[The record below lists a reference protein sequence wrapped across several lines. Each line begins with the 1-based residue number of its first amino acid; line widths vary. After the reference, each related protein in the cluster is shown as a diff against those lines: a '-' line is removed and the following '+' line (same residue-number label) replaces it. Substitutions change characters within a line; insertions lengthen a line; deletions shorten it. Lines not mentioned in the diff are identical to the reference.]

1 ARKRSTWTGTITRSA
16 CVHSTPISKCSRYS
30 SWRVIRRTFRF
41 AVVIRCLLRP
51 SDELRRAMETL
62 NRYIDGG
69 RKRDQTTDLRGIED
83 SDAEYGLV
91 AQNQRP
97 AFASVSAYAALW
109 RDLPSSDYGMAS
121 MSGGQAL

>member
-1 ARKRSTWTGTITRSA
+1 
-16 CVHSTPISKCSRYS
+16 
-30 SWRVIRRTFRF
+30 
-41 AVVIRCLLRP
+41 
-51 SDELRRAMETL
+51 MQTL

-91 AQNQRP
+91 AQNQGP

-121 MSGGQAL
+121 ISGGASSNFAADLPSQGSGVASTAAPTVNGDVS

>member
-1 ARKRSTWTGTITRSA
+1 MGKWGQ
-16 CVHSTPISKCSRYS
+16 S
-30 SWRVIRRTFRF
+30 SLLTLGP

-91 AQNQRP
+91 AQNQGP

-109 RDLPSSDYGMAS
+109 RDLPSSDFGMVS
-121 MSGGQAL
+121 ILGGARRNFEVFFLFQGSVVQVL

>member
-1 ARKRSTWTGTITRSA
+1 MGAMTTCRLKRSPAARKRSTWTNTITRSA

-30 SWRVIRRTFRF
+30 SWQVIRRTFRF

-51 SDELRRAMETL
+51 SNELRRAMETL

-69 RKRDQTTDLRGIED
+69 RKRDRTTDLRGIEN

-91 AQNQRP
+91 GHGNLAVAAP
-97 AFASVSAYAALW
+97 TASATRGA
-109 RDLPSSDYGMAS
+109 
-121 MSGGQAL
+121 